1 MTSINSGAA
10 SWLLGRPQTSL
21 PDCVRPDMAAG

>member
-21 PDCVRPDMAAG
+21 SEYVRPALADR